1 VNRTHSKRFATY
13 YVLLILFFGF
23 FVVQTLCQFPHLTHH
38 PIHNTLQRMPATVV
52 NPYRRQL
59 WPLLILVLL
68 TVAIRAPLLGIP
80 FERDEGEYAYIGWR
94 LEHHELPYR
103 DWVDQ
108 KPPAIF
114 WVYRLA
120 FFLPMDPVR
129 AVHFMVLLFAAAS
142 ACALFFLA
150 LRFMGQWPAFV
161 AALVFTLLSSDP
173 LLYGSEANTEM
184 FMLLPL
190 ILSVLAFF
198 AAVSAAGQGRKILF
212 AALAGVFIGVATAFK
227 QVGAMQ
233 WPVFILMFPLFAD
246 AKKPLLKMFF
256 FAAWSALGIA
266 AVWLAMVLYF
276 AVHHAVH
283 DFFYNVFTHN
293 LQYVQG
299 VSGARRQNYL
309 ADTLKSLAKDE
320 VPVWVASV
328 IGIVWVF
335 VSGRRKEF
343 LFLLLWLV
351 ASAVGVSA
359 SGYYFPHYFQQW
371 LSALCVAAALGVDAL
386 DRFAS
391 LKRIPATPRRTTLTL
406 AVTVLVAVELWPFV
420 FTDTPAQAAD
430 KIYPDNHFA
439 EKQVLAA
446 RLAEV
451 TKPDD
456 RVFIFGAE
464 PEMFFYARRVSATR
478 YIFLFPLYGPYSDA
492 RERQIAAADEIT
504 SNAPAA
510 ALYLPNRLFFTPD
523 SEQYFTQWSLNY
535 ISQNFRMDSCLAFD
549 KTGAAVVVTDV
560 PNQKASAI
568 DGLKVFGSLD
578 VRKSPAP
585 P

>member
-1 VNRTHSKRFATY
+1 
-13 YVLLILFFGF
+13 VLM
-23 FVVQTLCQFPHLTHH
+23 TAHLTHRA
-38 PIHNTLQRMPATVV
+38 IHNTLGRMPATVSRV
-52 NPYRRQL
+52 SSYQRQL
-59 WPLLILVLL
+59 WPLVFLVLL
-68 TVAIRAPLLGIP
+68 TVAIRTPLLGVP

-94 LEHHELPYR
+94 MEHQELPYR

-108 KPPAIF
+108 KPPGIF

-120 FFLPMDPVR
+120 FVLPMDPVR
-129 AVHFMVLLFAAAS
+129 AVHLMGLLFAAAS

-161 AALVFTLLSSDP
+161 AALVFVLLSADP

-190 ILSVLAFF
+190 ILSTLAFF
-198 AAVSAAGQGRKILF
+198 SAASAAGRGRRILF
-212 AALAGVFIGVATAFK
+212 AALAGVFIGIAMAFK

-233 WPVFILMFPLFAD
+233 WPVFILMYPLFVD
-246 AKKPLLKMFF
+246 DKKPVLRMLFF
-256 FAAWSALGIA
+256 GLWSALGIA
-266 AVWLAMVLYF
+266 VVWLAILLYF
-276 AVHHAVH
+276 AIHHAVH
-283 DFFYNVFTHN
+283 DFIYNVFTHN
-293 LQYVQG
+293 FEYVQG
-299 VSGARRQNYL
+299 VSGERRQNYL
-309 ADTLKSLAKDE
+309 GDTLKSLAKDE
-320 VPVWVASV
+320 APVWLASV
-328 IGIVWVF
+328 IGIIWLF

-343 LFLLLWLV
+343 LFLVLWLV
-351 ASAVGVSA
+351 ASAAGVSA
-359 SGYYFPHYFQQW
+359 SGYYFPHYFQQ
-371 LSALCVAAALGVDAL
+371 LLPALCMAAALGVDAL
-386 DRFAS
+386 DRRAS
-391 LKRIPATPRRTTLTL
+391 LKSIPIVPRRAALTV
-406 AVTVLVAVELWPFV
+406 AVTVLMLVMLWPFLFNYTLAEAV
-420 FTDTPAQAAD
+420 N

-439 EKQVLAA
+439 EKKVLAA

-451 TKPDD
+451 TRPND

-464 PEMFFYARRVSATR
+464 PEIFFYAQRVSATR

-492 RERQIAAADEIT
+492 KERQIATANEIT

-560 PNQKASAI
+560 PHQKASVI
-568 DGLKVFGSLD
+568 DGLNVFGALD
-578 VRKSPAP
+578 VRKNVVGQ
-585 P
+585 